1 MNKKQTVALKT
12 HLETFGMKRCPIDKS
27 INLIGK
33 KFTVHILRNMI
44 LLNQKRFSH
53 FLKSVEGINT
63 KTLSL
68 RLQEMEDE
76 GLIERK
82 VINNR
87 PVSIEYFLTKK
98 GKALEPMLSF
108 LASFSMKYN
117 SHYVFKDKE
126 PRTIKQTFG
135 TDILSKVYD

>member
-1 MNKKQTVALKT
+1 MQDFSIDLNSHLKN
-12 HLETFGMKRCPIDKS
+12 FGMKHCPIDNS
-27 INLIGK
+27 VNLLWK
-33 KFTVHILRNMI
+33 KFTLHILRNMI
-44 LLNQKRFSH
+44 LLKQNRFSH
-53 FLKSVEGINT
+53 FLKSIEGINT

-117 SHYVFKDKE
+117 SYDVFKDKE

-135 TDILSKVYD
+135 TDILSEVYD